1 MVGNKFN
8 PRQWSE
14 RAMMDKKAFIE
25 TLKSFLRGVYFTVL
39 GLVGT
44 FITSLA
50 TNADLQNKVIHL
62 GSDVYLPIGV
72 VIVAVLAGLAKL
84 IDRYVHTNDNIKL
97 NGITPTD
104 LLDR

>member
-1 MVGNKFN
+1 MEKNTIN
-8 PRQWSE
+8 TRSWSE
-14 RAMMDKKAFIE
+14 RTIMDKKALKE
-25 TLKSFLRGVYFTVL
+25 TVKSFLRGLYFTVL

-50 TNADLQNKVIHL
+50 TSADLQNKVIHVA
-62 GSDVYLPIGV
+62 DYVYLPIGV

-84 IDRYVHTNDNIKL
+84 IDRYVHTNDNINL

-104 LLDR
+104 FLGR